1 MAILVHS
8 DRVGLM
14 SIEHHHAQAS
24 DKAFA
29 DAAMV
34 LLATATPL
42 LAHQWYVR
50 LPVIWCLCS
59 CAGDAGAT
67 AGQRLVV
74 SVSGTLPDKVF
85 LFDV

>member
-1 MAILVHS
+1 MI
-8 DRVGLM
+8 RVC
-14 SIEHHHAQAS
+14 STAQAG
-24 DKAFA
+24 DKTLA
-29 DAAMV
+29 DAVMV
-34 LLATATPL
+34 LATATPL

-85 LFDV
+85 LVDV